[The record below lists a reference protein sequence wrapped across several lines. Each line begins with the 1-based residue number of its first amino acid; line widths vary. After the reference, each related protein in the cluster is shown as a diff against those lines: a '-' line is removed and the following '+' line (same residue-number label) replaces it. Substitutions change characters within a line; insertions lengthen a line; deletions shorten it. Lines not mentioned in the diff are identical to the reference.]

1 MVAHAIPGAQE
12 CGITFDIFSRPQH
25 HIGKT
30 LCLCFLYRAGFLAGL
45 GIDSG
50 MVRTWSFYSYL
61 CARRNWMIC
70 IVSNTF
76 HSIEGI
82 WPANCR
88 VNWFLHGGPW
98 HPISSWI
105 ISHQIGAHWRIKVTR
120 AFVNLKSVKWLHFF
134 SFFYRWHYKTNKESQ
149 RVALTDIAADH
160 ALWWPACWL
169 SRTRWTLDQ
178 YGVQADV
185 LLLFTSSCPTAATL
199 IAGWISASQRCRYA
213 LQGIEDPAS
222 GGIVFWHSRSLWMTF
237 EIRSGDD
244 ATLQRP
250 TEHSGRK
257 ARSRQHRRHHIH
269 SGTVRFPS
277 LHKVYVL
284 IWLYLG
290 FFVVI
295 WIVFFPNRPKRFT
308 LKGSN
313 RYWFVCKDLQLFA
326 FKNRGDAKINLASG
340 WKLSGPDG
348 MSRASVKKSCW
359 AWSLIDWCGWDM
371 TTADHIKTRR
381 FNTMK
386 VYTIG
391 FLFFSWMNN

>member
-213 LQGIEDPAS
+213 LRGIRHPEELSFGTAAA
-222 GGIVFWHSRSLWMTF
+222 FEWHSRWWWCC
-237 EIRSGDD
+237 
-244 ATLQRP
+244 
-250 TEHSGRK
+250 GRN
-257 ARSRQHRRHHIH
+257 ARSQQDRRHHTH
-269 SGTVRFPS
+269 SGTVWFPS
-277 LHKVYVL
+277 LHKVHL
-284 IWLYLG
+284 L
-290 FFVVI
+290 FFLNFGLCCCNLNC
-295 WIVFFPNRPKRFT
+295 FFPQQAEAFYFERVQSLLVRLQRFATVCFQEPRGRQDKFGIRLEVVRTGWNVTGQRKEELLGVVFNRLMRMGHDDGRSHQNKAIQHHEGIYHWVSVF
-308 LKGSN
+308 
-313 RYWFVCKDLQLFA
+313 QL
-326 FKNRGDAKINLASG
+326 DE
-340 WKLSGPDG
+340 
-348 MSRASVKKSCW
+348 
-359 AWSLIDWCGWDM
+359 
-371 TTADHIKTRR
+371 
-381 FNTMK
+381 
-386 VYTIG
+386 
-391 FLFFSWMNN
+391 

>member
-1 MVAHAIPGAQE
+1 MVLKRYRQSTAFHLQHDSFRMRTVSTSLVFTLFGQNYKYWLFSAQ
-12 CGITFDIFSRPQH
+12 TFGKDVVHWTSQH
-25 HIGKT
+25 IAPHIS
-30 LCLCFLYRAGFLAGL
+30 
-45 GIDSG
+45 D
-50 MVRTWSFYSYL
+50 
-61 CARRNWMIC
+61 
-70 IVSNTF
+70 
-76 HSIEGI
+76 
-82 WPANCR
+82 
-88 VNWFLHGGPW
+88 
-98 HPISSWI
+98 
-105 ISHQIGAHWRIKVTR
+105 
-120 AFVNLKSVKWLHFF
+120 
-134 SFFYRWHYKTNKESQ
+134 
-149 RVALTDIAADH
+149 VADIAADWSDH
-160 ALWWPACWL
+160 AIWWPARNWWL

-178 YGVQADV
+178 YGVQADA

-326 FKNRGDAKINLASG
+326 FKNRGDAKINVASG

-348 MSRASVKKSCW
+348 CH
-359 AWSLIDWCGWDM
+359 G
-371 TTADHIKTRR
+371 TA
-381 FNTMK
+381 
-386 VYTIG
+386 
-391 FLFFSWMNN
+391 

>member
-1 MVAHAIPGAQE
+1 MVLKRYQQSTAFHLQHDSFRMRTVSTSLVFTLFGQNYKYWLFSAQ
-12 CGITFDIFSRPQH
+12 TFGKDVVHWTSQH
-25 HIGKT
+25 IAPHIS
-30 LCLCFLYRAGFLAGL
+30 
-45 GIDSG
+45 D
-50 MVRTWSFYSYL
+50 
-61 CARRNWMIC
+61 
-70 IVSNTF
+70 
-76 HSIEGI
+76 
-82 WPANCR
+82 
-88 VNWFLHGGPW
+88 
-98 HPISSWI
+98 
-105 ISHQIGAHWRIKVTR
+105 
-120 AFVNLKSVKWLHFF
+120 
-134 SFFYRWHYKTNKESQ
+134 
-149 RVALTDIAADH
+149 VADIAADWSDH
-160 ALWWPACWL
+160 AIWWPARNWWL

-178 YGVQADV
+178 YGVQADA

-295 WIVFFPNRPKRFT
+295 WNVVPPKQAEAFLLWRGPSVI
-308 LKGSN
+308 GSS
-313 RYWFVCKDLQLFA
+313 
-326 FKNRGDAKINLASG
+326 AKICNCL
-340 WKLSGPDG
+340 LSRTEGTP
-348 MSRASVKKSCW
+348 R
-359 AWSLIDWCGWDM
+359 
-371 TTADHIKTRR
+371 
-381 FNTMK
+381 
-386 VYTIG
+386 
-391 FLFFSWMNN
+391 